1 MSMDLVRVLPKGGM
15 SKYLLAALLK
25 NPAFKNH
32 CLRYVNG
39 TTVLHLSKA
48 ALHEYSLILPEDIS
62 LLSKVSDLFESVYRS
77 QAILIDETRA
87 LAATR
92 DALLPKLM
100 SGEIDVEKVKVA

>member
-1 MSMDLVRVLPKGGM
+1 MSMDLVKVLPRGGM

-25 NPAFKNH
+25 NPAFKNY

-48 ALHEYSLILPEDIS
+48 ALHEYSLFLPEDLS

-77 QAILIDETRA
+77 QAILIDETRS
-87 LAATR
+87 LAALR
-92 DALLPKLM
+92 DALMPKLM